1 VNDKITSAHLERA
14 AYVYIRQS
22 TLHQVRHHLE
32 SKRRQYD
39 LKLRAQ
45 ELGFRQVEVIDE
57 DLGVSGTGTK
67 ERPGFARL
75 LASVCEG
82 KVGAVLALEAS
93 RLARNNRDWHHLI
106 DLCVLTNTLVIDAEG
121 IYDARILNDRLLLG
135 LKGTMSEFELGLLR
149 QRAQEAFRQKI
160 QRGEV
165 LFEVPIGYHRT
176 EADTVEMTPDRQ
188 VQEAIRGVFAH
199 FRRFG
204 SVRQVLLW
212 YHQEKIPLCTGRRG
226 ANKLWEITWKL
237 PVYNRILAILTNPIY
252 AGAFAYGR
260 TKTRSHIIEGRSR
273 KSPGHAVPLEEWA
286 VLIRDHHPGYITWE
300 EYMQNQKQL
309 ADNTTK
315 YHLSGKGAAKTGPAL
330 LAGLLR
336 CARCGRKFHVRYSGV
351 NGRVPRYH
359 CCGAHIN
366 HGTEFCIS
374 FGGLRADEAIVR
386 SVLEA
391 LQPVGIEAALRATE
405 SLGEVQD
412 QKIKALTLALEKAR
426 YEADRARRQYDAVE
440 PENRLVAAELEARWN
455 TSLQALSD
463 AEKTLNDS
471 RSVAQPLTEAE
482 RKRLLELGSQLPE
495 LWVHPQTSVALKKRV
510 LRTVIE
516 EIICDV
522 DDKASELQFR
532 IHWIGGTHTIVRVQ
546 KNRTGKHGRMTER
559 PVIDIVRELAPL
571 SSDQAITSILNRL
584 GYETGA
590 GNSWTEAR
598 VKTLRVT
605 HNIPAMS
612 AQSERIWVTL
622 AESAA
627 ELKVSAGTIR
637 KLIEKKIL
645 PAKQV
650 VRGAPWVI
658 NRADLQLPEVQNQIT
673 AVYQGKRSPRHDLN
687 QTKMALL

>member
-1 VNDKITSAHLERA
+1 MNDKITSAHLERA

-45 ELGFRQVEVIDE
+45 ELGFRQVEVVDE
-57 DLGVSGTGTK
+57 DLGVSGTGAK

-82 KVGAVLALEAS
+82 KAGAVLALEAS

-121 IYDARILNDRLLLG
+121 IYDPRILNDRLLLG

-199 FRRFG
+199 FQRLG

-212 YHQEKIPLCTGRRG
+212 YRQEKIPLCTVRRG
-226 ANKLWEITWKL
+226 ANKIWEIAWKL

-260 TKTRSHIIEGRSR
+260 TKTRSNIIEGRSR
-273 KSPGHAVPLEEWA
+273 KSPGHAVPLEEWS

-309 ADNTTK
+309 ANNTTK
-315 YHLSGKGAAKTGPAL
+315 HHLNGKGAAKSGAAL

-336 CARCGRKFHVRYSGV
+336 CGRCGRKLHVRYSGV
-351 NGRVPRYH
+351 DGRVPRYH

-366 HGTEFCIS
+366 HGTESCIS
-374 FGGLRADEAIVR
+374 FGGLRADQAIVR
-386 SVLEA
+386 SVLES
-391 LQPVGIEAALRATE
+391 LQPVGIEAALRASE
-405 SLGEVQD
+405 SLSEVQD
-412 QKIKALTLALEKAR
+412 QKIKGLTLAFEKAR

-455 TSLQALSD
+455 ASLQVLTG
-463 AEKTLNDS
+463 AEKKLNDS
-471 RSVAQPLTEAE
+471 QSVRQPLTEAE
-482 RKRLLELGSQLPE
+482 RKRLLQLGSQLPI
-495 LWVHPQTSVALKKRV
+495 LWDHPQTSVVLKKRV
-510 LRTVIE
+510 LRTLIE

-522 DDKASELQFR
+522 DEKASELQFR
-532 IHWIGGTHTIVRVQ
+532 IHWVGGIHTVVRTQ

-559 PVIDIVRELAPL
+559 SVIEIVRELAPL
-571 SSDQAITSILNRL
+571 SSDQAITAILNRL
-584 GYETGA
+584 GYETGT

-598 VKTLRVT
+598 VKTLRAT
-605 HNIPAMS
+605 HHIPAMP
-612 AQSERIWVTL
+612 AESERIWVTL
-622 AESAA
+622 AESAE

-637 KLIEKKIL
+637 KLVERKIL

-658 NRADLQLPEVQNQIT
+658 NRADLQLPDVQNHIT
-673 AVYQGKRSPRHDLN
+673 AVHQGKRGPRHDLN

>member
-1 VNDKITSAHLERA
+1 MNDKITPAHRERA

-22 TLHQVRHHLE
+22 TLHQVRHNLE

-45 ELGFRQVEVIDE
+45 ELGFHQVEVIDE
-57 DLGVSGTGTK
+57 DLGVSGTGAK

-75 LASVCEG
+75 LAAVCEG

-106 DLCVLTNTLVIDAEG
+106 DLCVFTNTLVIDAEG
-121 IYDARILNDRLLLG
+121 IYDPRILNDRLLLG

-165 LFEVPIGYHRT
+165 LFEVPIGYQRT
-176 EADTVEMTPDRQ
+176 ETDAVEMTPDRQ
-188 VQEAIRGVFAH
+188 VQEAIGGVFAQ
-199 FRRFG
+199 FQRLG

-212 YHQEKIPLCTGRRG
+212 YRQEKIPLCSWQRG
-226 ANKLWEITWKL
+226 ANKIVEVAWKL

-260 TKTRSHIIEGRSR
+260 TRTRSCIIDGRSR
-273 KSPGHAVPLEEWA
+273 KSAGHAVPLAEWS
-286 VLIRDHHPGYITWE
+286 VLIRDHHPAYIPWE

-309 ADNTTK
+309 ATNTTK
-315 YHLSGKGAAKTGPAL
+315 HHRSGKGAAKTGPAL

-336 CARCGRKFHVRYSGV
+336 CARCGRKLHVGYSGV

-359 CCGAHIN
+359 CCGAHLN
-366 HGTEFCIS
+366 HGAEFCIS

-386 SVLEA
+386 TVLGA
-391 LQPVGIEAALRATE
+391 LQPVGIEAAIRASV

-412 QKIKALTLALEKAR
+412 QKIKALSLALEKAR

-455 TSLQALSD
+455 ISLRASAE
-463 AEKTLNDS
+463 AEKKLHDS
-471 RSVAQPLTEAE
+471 KSVQQPLTEGE
-482 RKRLLELGSQLPE
+482 RKRLLQLGSELPE
-495 LWVHPQTSVALKKRV
+495 LWNHPQTPVVLKKRV
-510 LRTVIE
+510 LRAVIE
-516 EIICDV
+516 EIVCDV
-522 DDKASELQFR
+522 DEKASELHFR
-532 IHWIGGTHTIVRVQ
+532 IHWAGGVHTVIRVE
-546 KNRTGKHGRMTER
+546 KNRTGKHGRMTDR
-559 PVIDIVRELAPL
+559 AVIDIVRELAPL
-571 SSDQAITSILNRL
+571 SSDQAMTATLNRL
-584 GYETGA
+584 GYETG
-590 GNSWTEAR
+590 GGHSWTQAR
-598 VKTLRVT
+598 VKALRDS
-605 HNIPAMS
+605 HHIPPMLEG
-612 AQSERIWVTL
+612 SERIWMTL
-622 AESAA
+622 AESAK

-637 KLIEKKIL
+637 KLVEKKIL

-650 VRGAPWVI
+650 VRSAPWVI
-658 NRADLQLPEVQNQIT
+658 NRADLNLPEVQNHIA
-673 AVYQGKRSPRHDLN
+673 AVHQGKRGPRHDLN
-687 QTKMALL
+687 QTKMVLL